1 MEAAAS
7 LVDFTANAISNLL
20 TFDHHFNP
28 IARAHALI
36 RF

>member
-1 MEAAAS
+1 MEAAAT
-7 LVDFTANAISNLL
+7 LVDFTANAIPYLL

-28 IARAHALI
+28 ITRAHALI